1 MIYTK
6 KRVICTF
13 VDSHLLPL
21 GESDQPFG
29 TAYANFASHHGISI
43 LMSGIS
49 LHIAG
54 FAFCLS
60 VFSAISQESAFDYLI
75 FVVGH
80 WIFDSMIC
88 FSADY
93 RRIFILICRF
103 LSNIVR
109 ICRALADFNFA
120 SREFL
125 SKERFFVRP
134 LPNFLFESRLLN
146 QLRRFA
152 TSYHRSLSSVELP
165 QNTDDLPSKCSYHV
179 F

>member
-1 MIYTK
+1 MICTK

-13 VDSHLLPL
+13 ADSHQLPL
-21 GESDQPFG
+21 GESDQPLG
-29 TAYANFASHHGISI
+29 AAHLNFALHYVIFI

-49 LHIAG
+49 QHIAG
-54 FAFCLS
+54 FTFCLS

-80 WIFDSMIC
+80 RIFDSMIC

-109 ICRALADFNFA
+109 ICRALVEFHRA

-134 LPNFLFESRLLN
+134 LPNFLFESRFLN
-146 QLRRFA
+146 QPRRFA
-152 TSYHRSLSSVELP
+152 ISYHRSLSSIEPP
-165 QNTDDLPSKCSYHV
+165 QNTDDLPSKCSYYV

>member
-1 MIYTK
+1 MICTK

-13 VDSHLLPL
+13 AD
-21 GESDQPFG
+21 SDQLLLGANDRPFG
-29 TAYANFASHHGISI
+29 AAHANYASHREIFI
-43 LMSGIS
+43 LMSKIS

-80 WIFDSMIC
+80 RVFDSMIC
-88 FSADY
+88 FSAHY

-109 ICRALADFNFA
+109 ICRALAEFHRA

-125 SKERFFVRP
+125 SKERFSVRP
-134 LPNFLFESRLLN
+134 LPNFLFESRFLN
-146 QLRRFA
+146 QPRRFA
-152 TSYHRSLSSVELP
+152 ISYHRSLSSIEPP
-165 QNTDDLPSKCSYHV
+165 QNTDDLPSKCSYYV